1 MLIQRGFPAT
11 AIHRLGFKLARILN
25 VRERKPFT
33 FCFKQSL
40 GMDGPGQLRGALQR
54 AMTAQGHDMMTY
66 DQAET
71 LRTIQSTLSELAAQ
85 VSHLIAEYE
94 APVVTDV
101 LSAFPAEEAGGPFA
115 AIAPAAAIETTV
127 AGDDFARIKGIDA
140 VVRSLL
146 GHLSI
151 TRYADLAAFTADDV
165 QEVGRMLHDAKRIS
179 REGWIEQAA
188 VLMTGR
194 ETAFSKRSALEA
206 AVVAH
211 VCEDEGEPADLKV
224 KVAADLAPVLPE
236 ILSIVNTELAE
247 AATVDAPEAVA
258 AANTETLAGIE
269 ALPQVTQESIVLA
282 LPPLPSHQNKRRG
295 SWVNAMATA
304 AACIALLAVGAAAYR
319 SLDTT
324 GALDCKTSRCI
335 TSAAVHD

>member
-146 GHLSI
+146 GHC
-151 TRYADLAAFTADDV
+151 
-165 QEVGRMLHDAKRIS
+165 
-179 REGWIEQAA
+179 WIEQAA